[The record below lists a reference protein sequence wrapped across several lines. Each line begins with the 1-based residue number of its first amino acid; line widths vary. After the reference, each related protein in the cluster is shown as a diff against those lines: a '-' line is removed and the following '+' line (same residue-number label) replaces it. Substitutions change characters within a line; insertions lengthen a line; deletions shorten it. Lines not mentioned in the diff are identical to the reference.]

1 MLIRGKKLAHNQIIA
16 EKNRDASSEGKAR
29 MAEADKLQAGLQH
42 SISNLAR
49 EHNVAGGGAIP
60 EEKLQDW
67 DQNTIPEFAGKPQKS
82 RQNSGGWR
90 RYVLE
95 KGLPL
100 GKGSL
105 KPTFKE

>member
-1 MLIRGKKLAHNQIIA
+1 MLIKDKKLAHNQIIA
-16 EKNRDASSEGKAR
+16 EKNRDVSTEGKAR

-60 EEKLQDW
+60 EEQLQDW
-67 DQNTIPEFAGKPQKS
+67 DQNTIPQFAGNPQKT

-90 RYVLE
+90 RYVAS
-95 KGLPL
+95 G
-100 GKGSL
+100 GSWT
-105 KPTFKE
+105 PTFKE